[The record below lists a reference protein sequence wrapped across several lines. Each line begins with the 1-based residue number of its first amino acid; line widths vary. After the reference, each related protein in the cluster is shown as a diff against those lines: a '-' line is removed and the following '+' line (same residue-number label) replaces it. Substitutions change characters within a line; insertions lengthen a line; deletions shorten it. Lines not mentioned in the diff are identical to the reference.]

1 MNRRSTQQDELV
13 SRHMPVI
20 CLLSV
25 CFLLGAIVGSFFA
38 AGLPASSG
46 SYVESY
52 VQRLTASSGGE
63 LFKSS
68 FWPGFILLALVFF
81 SGFGRLS
88 TLVIPA
94 VFLVRGFTMSLAITA
109 FIRVYGFSGYVPA
122 VLAEFCSGFVITACL
137 LVLSLF
143 SFSLSSSWS
152 RRIGRRTGG
161 PRIALD
167 SSYYMTAALCLAA
180 VLMASLLYAYLMPPL
195 VRAALLIITG

>member
-1 MNRRSTQQDELV
+1 MNRHNIHQDELV
-13 SRHMPVI
+13 VRYMPVV

-38 AGLPASSG
+38 AGLPTSAG
-46 SYVESY
+46 SYVENY
-52 VQRLTASSGGE
+52 VQRLTVASGGA

-68 FWPGFILLALVFF
+68 FWPAFAMLALVFF

-109 FIRVYGFSGYVPA
+109 FIRVYGFKGYIPA
-122 VLAEFCSGFVITACL
+122 VLAEFLSGFVITACL
-137 LVLSLF
+137 LILSLF

-167 SSYYMTAALCLAA
+167 SSYYMTASLCLTA
-180 VLMASLLYAYLMPPL
+180 VLLASLLYAYLMPPL
-195 VRAALLIITG
+195 ARAALMVITQ

>member
-1 MNRRSTQQDELV
+1 MNRHSTHQDELV
-13 SRHMPVI
+13 ARHMPVI

-38 AGLPASSG
+38 AGLPVSAS
-46 SYVESY
+46 SYVENY
-52 VQRLTASSGGE
+52 VQRLTASSGSE

-68 FWPGFILLALVFF
+68 FWPAFVMLALVFF

-109 FIRVYGFSGYVPA
+109 FIRAYGLKGYLPA
-122 VLAEFCSGFVITACL
+122 ILAEFFSGFVITACL
-137 LVLSLF
+137 LILSLF

-167 SSYYMTAALCLAA
+167 SSYYLTASLCLTA
-180 VLMASLLYAYLMPPL
+180 VLLSSLLYAYLMPPL
-195 VRAALLIITG
+195 ARAALLIITQ